1 MKILLNLDEI
11 LNQLGKKFFIINK
24 NQFFF
29 DYRITQNQ
37 TSIAI
42 VERNSQSV
50 HIFDKQ
56 TKEQIDEIQNLLR
69 TEGTFRLWNV
79 LVSLFNQNKHINIIY
94 TITGNRCFIYYT

>member
-1 MKILLNLDEI
+1 MSV
-11 LNQLGKKFFIINK
+11 NQIQQSIEHREDFIKFGRDFEPI
-24 NQFFF
+24 
-29 DYRITQNQ
+29 RITQNQ

-56 TKEQIDEIQNLLR
+56 TKAQTDEIQNLLR

-79 LVSLFNQNKHINIIY
+79 LVSLL
-94 TITGNRCFIYYT
+94 FIKKKQFKIFFFLKAS

>member
-1 MKILLNLDEI
+1 MISN
-11 LNQLGKKFFIINK
+11 
-24 NQFFF
+24 
-29 DYRITQNQ
+29 RITQNQ
-37 TSIAI
+37 TSIAV

-79 LVSLFNQNKHINIIY
+79 LVNNHSLNVSFL
-94 TITGNRCFIYYT
+94 RFDF